1 MNEKQGV
8 SRARDFVEKEF
19 VKRGMV
25 ADLNVHWDKAKDGSP
40 KPHAHVMLAMHE
52 VGQEGFGR
60 KVRDWNSTELL
71 KGWREAWAAHVNERM
86 AELGLE
92 GRIDHR
98 SYEDQGIAL
107 EPQHNIGPAG
117 KPRLDRG
124 EPAERPDDPRR
135 SARAN
140 GGKR

>member
-1 MNEKQGV
+1 M
-8 SRARDFVEKEF
+8 R
-19 VKRGMV
+19 
-25 ADLNVHWDKAKDGSP
+25 
-40 KPHAHVMLAMHE
+40 E

-107 EPQHNIGPAG
+107 EPQHKIGPAG
-117 KPRLDRG
+117 MRRLDRG
-124 EPAERPDDPRR
+124 AHAERAAAPRR
-135 SARAN
+135 IAREN
-140 GGKR
+140 GGKIEADPRTRLAGTPRAHRKRGRWGKRW